1 MSGTSMFAPPSVQG
15 TVAMPSNYGGINWS
29 GFAWDAKHERVIV
42 AVSNF
47 PVKVQLI
54 PAEQLAKGSLGN
66 FRAEV
71 GSQSGA
77 PYAVARAPLLSPS
90 GVLCG
95 PPPWGELVAVD
106 LAAGK
111 IVWRQPLGSME
122 EPFPKFAKPGQGS
135 VILGGPIVTAGG
147 LIFIGGTMDR
157 RFRALSADTGK
168 ELWSA
173 ALPASAHALPITY
186 EAGGRQFVVIAAGG
200 NAHIDEEQRGDAL
213 VAFALP

>member
-1 MSGTSMFAPPSVQG
+1 M
-15 TVAMPSNYGGINWS
+15 
-29 GFAWDAKHERVIV
+29 
-42 AVSNF
+42 
-47 PVKVQLI
+47 
-54 PAEQLAKGSLGN
+54 
-66 FRAEV
+66 
-71 GSQSGA
+71 
-77 PYAVARAPLLSPS
+77 ARAPLVAPS

-106 LAAGK
+106 LAGGK
-111 IVWRQPLGSME
+111 IVWRQPLGRME
-122 EPFPKFAKPGQGS
+122 EPFPNLAKSAEGS

-186 EAGGRQFVVIAAGG
+186 EAGGRQFVVIAAGA
-200 NAHIDEEQRGDAL
+200 NAHIDEEQRGDTL